1 MSWKSDIHAASSL
14 IRPKLQVHLFPSS
27 NVNDEFLK
35 EFWPLRIMLVMLFL
49 DNDLMFCEIVNYYIK
64 HICCLR

>member
-14 IRPKLQVHLFPSS
+14 IRLKLQVHLFPIS

-35 EFWPLRIMLVMLFL
+35 EFWPLRIMLVMLF
-49 DNDLMFCEIVNYYIK
+49 FVFG
-64 HICCLR
+64 

>member
-1 MSWKSDIHAASSL
+1 MSWKSDIHAASPL
-14 IRPKLQVHLFPSS
+14 IRLKLQVHLFPIS

-49 DNDLMFCEIVNYYIK
+49 DNDLMFC
-64 HICCLR
+64 